1 MPFEHIHTPKGADLV
16 ADSIRERIVSGELPP
31 GAKLPSVASLAKSFQ
46 VGLSTIREA
55 LSALKATGWLD
66 IRHGSG
72 TYVAA
77 ELPREQPALP
87 VDPFYLAESFR
98 DLLEARQYIE
108 SGSAALAAARRT
120 DADLA
125 SLSLILERMERA
137 LGDEAESEAA
147 DIAFHL
153 RIAEASGN
161 ALFLSMLQ
169 SLTERLQEHMKNSRR
184 LWLFAERSSGEQL
197 LAEHRSILDAIRD
210 GDAAAASSRMMRHL
224 EKVARTLQRLM
235 KA

>member
-1 MPFEHIHTPKGADLV
+1 MSFPQIRAPKGADLV
-16 ADSIRERIVSGELPP
+16 ADRIRERIVSGELRP
-31 GAKLPSVASLAKSFQ
+31 GTKLPSVAALAEQFQ
-46 VGLSTIREA
+46 VGLSTVREA

-77 ELPREQPALP
+77 ELPREEPP
-87 VDPFYLAESFR
+87 IDPFYLAESFR
-98 DLLEARQYIE
+98 DLVEARQYIE
-108 SGSAALAAARRT
+108 SGCAALAARRRS
-120 DADLA
+120 DDDVAALA
-125 SLSLILERMERA
+125 AIVERMERA

-169 SLTERLQEHMKNSRR
+169 SLTDRLQEHMKGSRQ
-184 LWLFAERSSGEQL
+184 LWLFAERASAEQL
-197 LAEHRSILDAIRD
+197 LAEHRSMLEAIRA
-210 GDAAAASSRMMRHL
+210 GDEAEASARMMRHID
-224 EKVARTLQRLM
+224 KVARTLQRLM
-235 KA
+235 HES